1 MSVKIKKISSE
12 VFSAGTAFFACELLE
27 VFVWKKKNP
36 NLSFKRKGFRCII
49 KFPHSEL
56 KKKLIRC
63 AERSLEEE
71 SPRSFSTF
79 GNDYEKPALS
89 EMSSSSWW
97 GQCCHTT
104 RTAAYAP
111 VQVSVF
117 RIRPPLAMSWR
128 GHSIP
133 SVNAVTWY
141 MVFFELQL
149 SSMPASR
156 LHLTKETSVH
166 GLIHETSGCA
176 FYSILVL
183 IACLLAYL
191 GFARSKRFD
200 DASVELGDRQCS
212 PNPTPRRLLW
222 GLP

>member
-1 MSVKIKKISSE
+1 
-12 VFSAGTAFFACELLE
+12 
-27 VFVWKKKNP
+27 
-36 NLSFKRKGFRCII
+36 
-49 KFPHSEL
+49 
-56 KKKLIRC
+56 
-63 AERSLEEE
+63 
-71 SPRSFSTF
+71 
-79 GNDYEKPALS
+79 
-89 EMSSSSWW
+89 MSSSSWW

-117 RIRPPLAMSWR
+117 RIRPTLAMSWR

-156 LHLTKETSVH
+156 LHLTKETSVR

-191 GFARSKRFD
+191 GFAKEVPVWWCFSRTRRSTVFAQSHSQTSTSGFTVILLHSLVREYFHIIHLALLVLSLVLCLVHD
-200 DASVELGDRQCS
+200 ITCQPVLTNS
-212 PNPTPRRLLW
+212 PHLLIQVSAR
-222 GLP
+222 GLL